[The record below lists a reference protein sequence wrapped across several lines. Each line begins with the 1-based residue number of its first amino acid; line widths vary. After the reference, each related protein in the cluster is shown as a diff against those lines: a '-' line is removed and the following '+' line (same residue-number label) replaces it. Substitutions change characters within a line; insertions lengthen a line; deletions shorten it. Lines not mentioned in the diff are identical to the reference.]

1 MKKIQELIHK
11 RWFATA
17 VAGCITVAFYL
28 ILSNL
33 SNIWDSFTQV
43 LSYFSTVVAGCVL
56 AYMMNPLAK
65 LYERTLFRRI
75 KKESVKWTASIVL
88 AVSTVV
94 LFLVFIMSILIPQ
107 LIDSVSMFIG
117 NLDSYA
123 KSLRSFIRQL
133 LPEKQKASLQNLVL
147 SSDNI
152 INTVVDYIME
162 NSSKI
167 INIST
172 SAGKGVINWFIA
184 FILSV
189 YLLGAKHRLKAGFKR
204 FLRALLSKKH
214 YENACSFLGHC
225 NNILNRYVIFDLID
239 GLIVGTV
246 NAIFMSAL
254 GMQYAGLVSV
264 VVGVTNLVPT
274 FGPLIGAIIGGF
286 IILMVKPFHALL
298 FIAFTIILQTV
309 DGYIIKPKLFGGTLG
324 VSGLWILIVIIAL
337 GQIFGLVGIVLAI
350 PIAAITDDIYNDML
364 LPALEKR
371 NRNSS
376 GKTDEPPEEPPDIE
390 PDDVDEAEKALKTTE
405 V

>member
-133 LPEKQKASLQNLVL
+133 LPEKQKASFQNLVL

-337 GQIFGLVGIVLAI
+337 GRIFGLVGIVLAI

>member
-75 KKESVKWTASIVL
+75 KKESVKWTVSIVL

-337 GQIFGLVGIVLAI
+337 GRIFGLVGIVLAI

-364 LPALEKR
+364 LPALEKK

-376 GKTDEPPEEPPDIE
+376 GKTEEPPEEPSDIE